1 MKRVSSRE
9 LSSPILDQIEF
20 TSDGTRDSLTGAL
33 APARFLEV
41 TRRELA
47 IGVREGRAI
56 TLISVRFM
64 APELGENGNQSNYSI
79 EDQLKNFTEFIQPL
93 LRTGDQIGRISE
105 DGFWILIRG
114 DEGSAHRAIERF
126 QSSGVEGNW
135 RFRLCESQKGEDIKN
150 LLRRMDLIHFAK

>member
-79 EDQLKNFTEFIQPL
+79 EDQLKNFTD
-93 LRTGDQIGRISE
+93 RKS
-105 DGFWILIRG
+105 
-114 DEGSAHRAIERF
+114 
-126 QSSGVEGNW
+126 VV
-135 RFRLCESQKGEDIKN
+135 
-150 LLRRMDLIHFAK
+150 